1 MLKLIEEEKEET
13 VKNWLRRLF
22 QLKDKQRLFYF
33 FAEVPDKLVCSRLGR
48 LIVLNQYR
56 CQPK

>member
-13 VKNWLRRLF
+13 VKNGLRRLF

-33 FAEVPDKLVCSRLGR
+33 FAEVPDKLVGSWLGR
-48 LIVLNQYR
+48 LIDFNQ
-56 CQPK
+56 